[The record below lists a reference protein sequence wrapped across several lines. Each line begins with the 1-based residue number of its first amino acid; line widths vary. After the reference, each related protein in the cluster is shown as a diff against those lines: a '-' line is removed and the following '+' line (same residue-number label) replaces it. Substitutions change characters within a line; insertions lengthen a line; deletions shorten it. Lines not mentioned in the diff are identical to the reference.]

1 VLRVGAVAFLAA
13 LAFAGTASAFTRTAV
28 FAAANQV
35 RAQYGEPPLRVVPYR
50 ESDGGWEVEQTE
62 NERTPLEVIGN
73 WTDLLAQLIDPRVQT
88 VAARAGLGGV
98 IQLELGPA
106 VPGRLTTAVVPR
118 RLDPGL
124 PIDVAVLLPSRNAAK
139 VSFAELRAGAWLEV
153 PAQIDKAK
161 GVFGSQVVDIQVDR
175 PAYDATYRLIV
186 GGNTFVL
193 RTSPPPAA
201 FLAKSWTFGPT
212 MTPDAVA
219 TVQQA
224 FAAAPPLVQQLA
236 DELDGAVT
244 FELQSCVGG
253 DPKNSCMRETGNTF
267 HIDINPDDVTAF
279 TVLHEFGHVV
289 DTIGL
294 DVAGELEMQ
303 KLFATSPDWLDC
315 FFYRPLGCVPPEELL
330 ADQFAFWAT
339 GISPVDVS
347 YGDPPLIQPD
357 QFAALLEQQFA
368 FRPGYAADPARAR
381 P

>member
-1 VLRVGAVAFLAA
+1 VLRVGVVALLAA

-50 ESDGGWEVEQTE
+50 ESDGGFEVEPTE
-62 NERTPLEVIGN
+62 NERTPLEAIGN
-73 WTDLLAQLIDPRVQT
+73 WTELLAQLIDPRVQA

-98 IQLELGPA
+98 VQLELGPPL
-106 VPGRLTTAVVPR
+106 PGRLTTAVVPR

-139 VSFAELRAGAWLEV
+139 VSFAELRAGAWLEI

-161 GVFGSQVVDIQVDR
+161 GAFGSQVVDIQVDR
-175 PAYDATYRLIV
+175 PAYDTTYRLIV
-186 GGNTFVL
+186 GSSTFVL

-201 FLAKSWTFGPT
+201 FVEKSWTFGPT

-244 FELQSCVGG
+244 FELQGCVG
-253 DPKNSCMRETGNTF
+253 DPKDSCMREIGNTF
-267 HIDINPDDVTAF
+267 RIDINPDDATAF

-294 DVAGELEMQ
+294 DVAGELEVQ

-330 ADQFAFWAT
+330 ADQFAFFAT
-339 GISPVDVS
+339 GITPVEVS
-347 YGDPPLIQPD
+347 YGDPPLVQPD
-357 QFAALLEQQFA
+357 EFAALLAQQFA
-368 FRPGYAADPARAR
+368 FRPGYAADPARLR

>member
-1 VLRVGAVAFLAA
+1 VLRVGVVALLAA

-35 RAQYGEPPLRVVPYR
+35 RTQYGEPPLRVVPYR

-98 IQLELGPA
+98 VQLELGPPL
-106 VPGRLTTAVVPR
+106 PGRLTTAVVPR

-139 VSFAELRAGAWLEV
+139 VSFAELRAGAWLEI
-153 PAQIDKAK
+153 PAQIDKAR
-161 GVFGSQVVDIQVDR
+161 GAFGSQVVDIQVDR
-175 PAYDATYRLIV
+175 PAYDMTYRLMV
-186 GGNTFVL
+186 GGSTFVL

-224 FAAAPPLVQQLA
+224 FAAAPPFVQQLVA
-236 DELDGAVT
+236 ELDGAVT
-244 FELQSCVGG
+244 FELQGCIG
-253 DPKNSCMRETGNTF
+253 DPKDSCMRQIGNTF
-267 HIDINPDDVTAF
+267 RIDINPDDVTAF

-294 DVAGELEMQ
+294 DVDGELEVE
-303 KLFATSPDWLDC
+303 KLFAKSPDWLDC

-347 YGDPPLIQPD
+347 YGDPPLVQPD
-357 QFAALLEQQFA
+357 EFAALLAQQFA
-368 FRPGYAADPARAR
+368 FRPGYAADPTRAR

>member
-1 VLRVGAVAFLAA
+1 VLRVGVVALLAA
-13 LAFAGTASAFTRTAV
+13 LACAGTASAFTRTAV

-35 RAQYGEPPLRVVPYR
+35 RAQYGEAPLRVVPYR
-50 ESDGGWEVEQTE
+50 ESDGGWEVEPTE

-73 WTDLLAQLIDPRVQT
+73 WTDLLAQLIDPRVQA
-88 VAARAGLGGV
+88 VAARSGLGGV
-98 IQLELGPA
+98 VQLELGPA
-106 VPGRLTTAVVPR
+106 RPGRLTTAVVPR

-124 PIDVAVLLPSRNAAK
+124 PIDVAVLLPGRNSAK
-139 VSFAELRAGAWLEV
+139 VSFEELRAGAWLEI
-153 PAQIDKAK
+153 PAQVDAAR

-175 PAYDATYRLIV
+175 PAYDATYRLMV
-186 GGNTFVL
+186 GGSTFVL

-224 FAAAPPLVQQLA
+224 FGAAPPLVQQLA
-236 DELDGAVT
+236 TELDGAVT
-244 FELQSCVGG
+244 FELQGCVG
-253 DPKNSCMRETGNTF
+253 DSKVSCMRQIGNTF
-267 HIDINPDDVTAF
+267 RIDINPDDATAF

-294 DVAGELEMQ
+294 DVAGELEVQ
-303 KLFATSPDWLDC
+303 KLFAASPDWLDC
-315 FFYRPLGCVPPEELL
+315 FFYRPLGCVPPDELL

-339 GISPVDVS
+339 GISPVDAS
-347 YGDPPLIQPD
+347 YGDPPLVQPD
-357 QFAALLEQQFA
+357 ELAALLAQQFA
-368 FRPGYAADPARAR
+368 FRPGYAADPARLR

>member
-1 VLRVGAVAFLAA
+1 VLRVGVVALLAA

-50 ESDGGWEVEQTE
+50 ESDGGFEVAPTE

-73 WTDLLAQLIDPRVQT
+73 WTDLLAQLIDPRVQA

-98 IQLELGPA
+98 VQLELGPPL
-106 VPGRLTTAVVPR
+106 PGRLTTAVVPR

-139 VSFAELRAGAWLEV
+139 VSFAELRAGAWLEI
-153 PAQIDKAK
+153 PAQIDKAR
-161 GVFGSQVVDIQVDR
+161 GAFGSQVVDIQVDR
-175 PAYDATYRLIV
+175 PAYDMTYRLMV
-186 GGNTFVL
+186 GGSTFVL

-219 TVQQA
+219 TLLQA
-224 FAAAPPLVQQLA
+224 FATAPPLVQQLA

-244 FELQSCVGG
+244 FELQGCVG
-253 DPKNSCMRETGNTF
+253 DPEDSCMREIGNTF
-267 HIDINPDDVTAF
+267 RIDINPDDATAF

-294 DVAGELEMQ
+294 DVAGETEVQ

-330 ADQFAFWAT
+330 ADQFAFFAT
-339 GISPVDVS
+339 GISPAEVS
-347 YGDPPLIQPD
+347 YGDPPLVQPD
-357 QFAALLEQQFA
+357 AFAALLSQQFA
-368 FRPGYAADPARAR
+368 FRPGYAADPARLR